1 MSTIVDIRLLKVNE
15 SCLFSVMI
23 LCVLWY
29 GCVTCPRKLRDKRR
43 PTVLGK
49 RFELTMKEMTGDWRR
64 LHRGGSTET
73 VKR

>member
-1 MSTIVDIRLLKVNE
+1 MSTIVDIRLLKVNK

-23 LCVLWY
+23 RCVLWC

-49 RFELTMKEMTGDWRR
+49 RFELKMKEMTGDWRR
-64 LHRGGSTET
+64 LHRGDLN
-73 VKR
+73 KL